1 MLHLQLLFLHVSLSD
16 FDANLQNLLVLFLK
30 VLLDVLHCLLEEL
43 NLSNKL
49 LPLLVSLS
57 VVFINATD
65 LCIES
70 LLFPLYL
77 ILVSFYLLPLFL
89 LHRLE
94 IVHVFVE
101 ALALLLFEFDLV
113 LETRYKDL
121 VCLDGL

>member
-16 FDANLQNLLVLFLK
+16 FDANLQYLLVLHLK
-30 VLLDVLHCLLEEL
+30 VLYDVLHCLLEEL

-49 LPLLVSLS
+49 FPLLVSLS

-77 ILVSFYLLPLFL
+77 L
-89 LHRLE
+89 
-94 IVHVFVE
+94 
-101 ALALLLFEFDLV
+101 
-113 LETRYKDL
+113 
-121 VCLDGL
+121 